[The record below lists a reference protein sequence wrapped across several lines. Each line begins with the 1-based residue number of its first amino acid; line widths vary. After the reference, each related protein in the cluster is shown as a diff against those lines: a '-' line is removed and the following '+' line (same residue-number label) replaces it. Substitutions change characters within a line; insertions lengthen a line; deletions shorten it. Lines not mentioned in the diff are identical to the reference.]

1 MREVRQRLIGAN
13 SGVSNVRLSL
23 INSYQRSS
31 RVCRG
36 RAACVSNPFLRA
48 LRAINM
54 SPTRATMAPLQKESW
69 LEEARPTYD
78 WVMWCKSKK
87 GAEEIRSFDV
97 SGKEIF
103 SNYNETKSKEGKNKK
118 DRSKNNAHRGQSVR
132 YRSLWKQGNI
142 KISVSDALMIAGHA
156 GFTKTSLSRQ
166 NKVGRC

>member
-1 MREVRQRLIGAN
+1 MRELRQGWLARTRAYLLSVQFN
-13 SGVSNVRLSL
+13 KRLSTIIQGPPL
-23 INSYQRSS
+23 
-31 RVCRG
+31 
-36 RAACVSNPFLRA
+36 AACVSNPFLRA